1 MASGG
6 HNRKSLTELSASA
19 TDREDR
25 LLSADNPGREHLAEL
40 LDNWVEVA
48 HQAVAVIKRK
58 RKGGVTINNAG
69 DQMQK
74 HPAVTVLET
83 ASKRI
88 EALVVLVDRFV
99 DHDDDDDDDDDDL
112 PARWKPKAV

>member
-6 HNRKSLTELSASA
+6 HNRKSVAELAASA

-25 LLSADNPGREHLAEL
+25 LLRADNPGRQHLTEL
-40 LDNWVEVA
+40 LDNWLEVA
-48 HQAVAVIKRK
+48 EAAVTIIKRK
-58 RKGGVTINNAG
+58 RRGGVTINNAG

-99 DHDDDDDDDDDDL
+99 DPDDDDDDDDDDL
-112 PARWKPKAV
+112 PPRWRPQAV